1 LWGYGVPKAAA
12 VAAGAWF
19 LLLLL
24 LLLPLPLPL
33 PLPVG
38 ATENTWL
45 CKTQWLGVCMLANT
59 K

>member
-24 LLLPLPLPL
+24 LLLLLPL